1 MSPPLWRN
9 CDTTRTQ
16 PGHPDTSVDGVTE
29 ALASYQVVR
38 DERIERD
45 GHRYHR
51 ILIRTPWFDGPL
63 DLARVLWT
71 CRNERPHGGTIF
83 VCETLAI
90 VATGC
95 SVDADTVRV
104 SRFARFTS
112 RYVRPVGV
120 DLAQGIPERM
130 QFVIDNIG
138 STRTLLACAAAAVTR
153 PFGVRGAFY
162 VIAGR
167 AARDLGGMHHPYT
180 RTLLPG
186 LAPREAREYADALAR
201 AIGAPVAI
209 VDVNDR
215 GGRIR
220 AVSPGGLPAADL
232 LRALRDNPMGRC
244 QSTPIGMVSRMRVTE
259 QP

>member
-1 MSPPLWRN
+1 M
-9 CDTTRTQ
+9 TRTR
-16 PGHPDTSVDGVTE
+16 PGHPAPSVDGMAET
-29 ALASYQVVR
+29 LTSYEVVR

-45 GHRYHR
+45 GHWYHR

-63 DLARVLWT
+63 DLAKVLWT

-83 VCETLAI
+83 VCEKLAI
-90 VATGC
+90 VATGRT
-95 SVDADTVRV
+95 VDADTVQV
-104 SRFARFTS
+104 GRFARFAS

-120 DLAQGIPERM
+120 DLAQSIPERM
-130 QFVIDNIG
+130 QFVIDRIG
-138 STRTLLACAAAAVTR
+138 WTRTLLACSAAAVTR
-153 PFGVRGAFY
+153 PFCVRGAFY

-167 AARDLGGMHHPYT
+167 DARDLDGMQHPYT
-180 RTLLPG
+180 RTLLPA
-186 LAPREAREYADALAR
+186 LAPREAREYADSLAR
-201 AIGAPVAI
+201 AVGAPVAI
-209 VDVNDR
+209 VDISDR

-232 LRALRDNPMGRC
+232 LRALRDNPMGHSD